1 MRNVRDIDVKE
12 KVVILRSDFNVPIND
27 GKIIDNNRIVS
38 ELETINY
45 LINQNSKIIIMSHL
59 GKVKSLEDKE
69 NLTLL
74 PVKEELEKL
83 LNREIKFS
91 KELRGKDLEDMISNL
106 TYGEVLLLENTRSLD
121 YPDKLES
128 GCDEDL
134 SKYWASLA
142 DVFIFDAFATS
153 HRAHASTYGISK
165 YLPHAV
171 GFLVE
176 KEVEELNKIKACEK
190 TLILGGIKIDDK
202 LPLIK
207 KLLHNSEK
215 VLIGGGLSYA
225 FLSAKGFNVNKSLV
239 NNSLIDEVNDILN
252 SGKVIIPVDVVTD
265 NEIKNI
271 EDIKETD
278 NILDIG
284 PKTIKLYESNIDKDK
299 YVLMN
304 GTMGKYEDEKY
315 ENGTK
320 EILDYL
326 KTNNIKTIVCGG
338 DGGSA
343 SKKFKFAPYYLSTGG
358 GASLEYLE
366 DNEMLP
372 LKIME
377 E

>member
-1 MRNVRDIDVKE
+1 MRSVRDIDVKE
-12 KVVILRSDFNVPIND
+12 KIVILRSDFNVPISD

-38 ELETINY
+38 ELKTINY
-45 LINQNSKIIIMSHL
+45 LLNQNAKVIIMSHL

-83 LNREIKFS
+83 LNKEIKFS
-91 KELRGKDLEDMISNL
+91 KELMGKELKDMINSL
-106 TYGEVLLLENTRSLD
+106 SYGEVLLLENTRSLD

-128 GCDEDL
+128 GCDEEL

-171 GFLVE
+171 GFLVL
-176 KEVEELNKIKACEK
+176 KELDELKRIKSNDK
-190 TLILGGIKIDDK
+190 TLILGGIKVEDK

-207 KLLHNSEK
+207 NLLSKSVK
-215 VLIGGGLSYA
+215 VLIGGGLTYT
-225 FLSAKGFNVNKSLV
+225 FLSAKGYNVNKSLV
-239 NNSLIDEVNDILN
+239 DNNLISEVNELLE
-252 SGKVIIPVDVVTD
+252 SGKIIIPVDVVTENGAKNVEEV
-265 NEIKNI
+265 NE
-271 EDIKETD
+271 EDL
-278 NILDIG
+278 ILDIG
-284 PKTIKLYESNIDKDK
+284 PKTIELYKNSIDKNSV
-299 YVLMN
+299 VLMN
-304 GTMGKYEDEKY
+304 GTMGKYEEEKY
-315 ENGTK
+315 SNGTK
-320 EILDYL
+320 EIFKYL
-326 KTNNIKTIVCGG
+326 KDNKIKTVVCGG

-343 SKKFKFAPYYLSTGG
+343 AKKFDFKPYYLSTGG

-366 DNEMLP
+366 DKEMLP

-377 E
+377 D